1 MRVVN
6 KAHPE
11 FFMAGAF
18 GAYLTITHVTR
29 HVLGVLVGG
38 MAVALV
44 VGVVVERLAIRPVR
58 GRYVMIPFIATSGA
72 GIALQHGAERLFGS
86 DPVLVPPVVPS
97 VSYTLGPLSVTRM
110 QLVTL
115 GIAAVLMLALRYYV
129 RNTKWGRAT
138 RAVAERPDV
147 AAAFGVDVNFV
158 SQLTFWTPVLI
169 TAGIN
174 SIIALG
180 LYITMSSGPLS
191 VAHAALAGMGG
202 YLSAVL
208 TTNFGWPFPVAI
220 AAGMAL
226 AFLTG
231 FVLGLLIVRMNELV
245 AGLTTLGFGET
256 MAVIAFNIDY
266 IGGANAFT
274 GIPMRTSLPLVYAAL
289 AVVLWASWRYDHSR
303 LGFAARATRDSPVT
317 AAAMGID
324 IVWVKSFTFGVGAA
338 IAALGG
344 VLRAHYILVQ
354 GPEDMGFFVSV
365 GFLIFVVFGGS
376 YTFWR
381 PLFGGMALTI
391 LPELLRF
398 SAKDRFIIYGIL
410 LTVMVIIRP
419 QGLITRV
426 PTGAAPRWFGG
437 RRRAPT
443 SV

>member
-1 MRVVN
+1 MS
-6 KAHPE
+6 E
-11 FFMAGAF
+11 
-18 GAYLTITHVTR
+18 L
-29 HVLGVLVGG
+29 
-38 MAVALV
+38 
-44 VGVVVERLAIRPVR
+44 
-58 GRYVMIPFIATSGA
+58 
-72 GIALQHGAERLFGS
+72 
-86 DPVLVPPVVPS
+86 
-97 VSYTLGPLSVTRM
+97 
-110 QLVTL
+110 
-115 GIAAVLMLALRYYV
+115 
-129 RNTKWGRAT
+129 
-138 RAVAERPDV
+138 
-147 AAAFGVDVNFV
+147 
-158 SQLTFWTPVLI
+158 LTFWTPVLI

-220 AAGMAL
+220 VAGMAL
-226 AFLTG
+226 GFLTG
-231 FVLGLLIVRMNELV
+231 LLLGLLIVRMNELV

-274 GIPMRTSLPLVYAAL
+274 GIPMRTSLPLVYVVL
-289 AVVLWASWRYDHSR
+289 AVVLFAAWRYDHSR
-303 LGFAARATRDSPVT
+303 LGFAARATRDSPLA
-317 AAAMGID
+317 AAAMGIN
-324 IVWVKSFTFGVGAA
+324 IVWVKSFTFGIGAA

-354 GPEDMGFFVSV
+354 GPEDMGFFISV

-376 YTFWR
+376 YTFWG

-398 SAKDRFIIYGIL
+398 SAKDRFIIYGVL

-426 PTGAAPRWFGG
+426 PTGAVPKRFGG
-437 RRRAPT
+437 RRRASTP
-443 SV
+443 V